1 MSMAQTSHGSALE
14 KDWFWLN
21 VREKNYG
28 VDYKWLVKEVC
39 SASMANIV
47 KGEIKWINKDK

>member
-28 VDYKWLVKEVC
+28 VDYKWLVKEIC

-47 KGEIKWINKDK
+47 KVEVKWINKDK